1 MRRVFYNSL
10 WYKDQKYNTQINGA
24 ATNFPSNVAFIYF
37 DYIANRN
44 FWEIGISSYYWE
56 KPLTGITTVKVD
68 LLNDSDDIAATS
80 TLLMTGKDNAFSVLS
95 VNASSVF
102 DDLAI
107 DNYDL
112 CGFNS
117 FIRYKSKTTGIY
129 LQKKPFFK
137 IQLTFFIKNNTNGFG
152 SYVNTITTI
161 VRTFAFNDVIN
172 GIDRNDIML
181 DSVHQSLCNSLSDK
195 QLNGGDKYTSSDVN
209 DDTMPTLYKQFVV
222 NYPTLA
228 SFSTGYIHGASDT
241 YTLHTRLFNKESTSY
256 TIPIDK
262 EYVIDMNSLIDVR
275 ELRTD
280 FTNSLSNE
288 LFYSEGNG
296 LLTGFNDVIDFNRI
310 YRLMQNDYFDDTTNY
325 SNQYHIYPKDYT
337 DAKSLLIGN
346 MQKCLYSIN
355 SKHNG
360 VMLRFIGL
368 DGEIDQLLLDRLSD
382 SFESSYDSIDT
393 SYLDNNYKKYN
404 SFQNPEKIPFK
415 FGADTNRQYG
425 SIITN
430 TNIFNRKFSNTINC
444 GYEYIDDK
452 ALYSLVGLL
461 TSPII
466 MMITRKEAG
475 SNVSGM
481 QAYDYRQVVFTKHP
495 TLVHDATKHK
505 LSFIASINYINI

>member
-1 MRRVFYNSL
+1 
-10 WYKDQKYNTQINGA
+10 
-24 ATNFPSNVAFIYF
+24 
-37 DYIANRN
+37 
-44 FWEIGISSYYWE
+44 
-56 KPLTGITTVKVD
+56 
-68 LLNDSDDIAATS
+68 
-80 TLLMTGKDNAFSVLS
+80 
-95 VNASSVF
+95 
-102 DDLAI
+102 
-107 DNYDL
+107 
-112 CGFNS
+112 
-117 FIRYKSKTTGIY
+117 
-129 LQKKPFFK
+129 
-137 IQLTFFIKNNTNGFG
+137 
-152 SYVNTITTI
+152 
-161 VRTFAFNDVIN
+161 
-172 GIDRNDIML
+172 ML

-195 QLNGGDKYTSSDVN
+195 QLNNGDKYTSSDVN
-209 DDTMPTLYKQFVV
+209 NDTMPTLYKQFVV

-262 EYVIDMNSLIDVR
+262 EYVVDMNSLIDVR

-296 LLTGFNDVIDFNRI
+296 LFTGFSDVIDFNRI
-310 YRLMQNDYFDDTTNY
+310 YRLSMYDYFDDTHLNSEETY
-325 SNQYHIYPKDYT
+325 QPTSDTAFTAPDI
-337 DAKSLLIGN
+337 KSMIKGN

-382 SFESSYDSIDT
+382 SFESGYDSIDT
-393 SYLDNNYKKYN
+393 SYLSNNYKEFN
-404 SFQNPEKIPFK
+404 SLQNPNRLPFK

-430 TNIFNRKFSNTINC
+430 TNIFNRRFSNTINC

-481 QAYDYRQVVFTKHP
+481 QAYDYRQVVFTKQP